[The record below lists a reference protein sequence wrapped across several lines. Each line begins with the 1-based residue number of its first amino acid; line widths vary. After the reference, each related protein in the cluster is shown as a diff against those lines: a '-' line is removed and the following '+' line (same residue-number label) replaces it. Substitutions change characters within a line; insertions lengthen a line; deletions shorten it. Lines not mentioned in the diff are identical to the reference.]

1 MKFDQKCYLRN
12 KFTKVIV
19 YNQVLERVGVI
30 VELSSEVKPII
41 FASFFWFCFFAM
53 ARMGVQLNTQSKDG
67 CTVIASCPQKYK
79 SSHYSSH

>member
-41 FASFFWFCFFAM
+41 FASLFFLFCFFLPWQ
-53 ARMGVQLNTQSKDG
+53 GWV
-67 CTVIASCPQKYK
+67 
-79 SSHYSSH
+79 YS

>member
-41 FASFFWFCFFAM
+41 FASFFLVLFFCHERTDERCRSLKAWQRKVALQDSFI
-53 ARMGVQLNTQSKDG
+53 LDL
-67 CTVIASCPQKYK
+67 PLW
-79 SSHYSSH
+79 SS

>member
-41 FASFFWFCFFAM
+41 FAFFFFFAM
-53 ARMGVQLNTQSKDG
+53 ARMGVQLSLVVPRNINPRTTLHTNSK
-67 CTVIASCPQKYK
+67 TIQLSQWK
-79 SSHYSSH
+79 